1 MLPGPGCG
9 VGMVFTSGGE
19 LVEERRRARWVG
31 GSSWEDAMV
40 RLM

>member
-1 MLPGPGCG
+1 
-9 VGMVFTSGGE
+9 MVFTSGGE

-31 GSSWEDAMV
+31 GSSSWEDAMV